1 MSDPYDR
8 SIPALLALMLLAWC
22 APAAADVR
30 HCVLPDGQSVFTDR
44 GCAEVGGVEQAQ
56 QQPAVVGNTEKKRAP
71 GCARNID
78 DLLVE
83 MNTAFS
89 AHDAN
94 RLAGVYHWTG
104 MSGSAAYQ
112 VMERL
117 DAIVRRPLVDIVPV
131 MPEDEAPDAN
141 ADAAAPYPAFTD
153 TAGHAPAPA
162 APAPAAPAPPPPRA
176 PVAIRVEQSQEN
188 GIAAVRTVF
197 GLQKHF
203 GCWWIKG

>member
-1 MSDPYDR
+1 MSDPLFR
-8 SIPALLALMLLAWC
+8 PFAALLVLMSLAWC
-22 APAAADVR
+22 APVAAEVR

-44 GCAEVGGVEQAQ
+44 SCAEVGGVEQAQ
-56 QQPAVVGNTEKKRAP
+56 QGPPAAAVGNVEKKRGP

-78 DLLVE
+78 DLLFE
-83 MNTAFS
+83 MNNAFN

-94 RLAGVYHWTG
+94 KLAGVYHWAG
-104 MSGSAAYQ
+104 MSGSTAYN

-117 DAIVRRPLVDIVPV
+117 DAIVQRPLVDIVPV
-131 MPEDEAPDAN
+131 MSEDEAPT
-141 ADAAAPYPAFTD
+141 ADAPAAPPYPAFTE
-153 TAGHAPAPA
+153 APAPET
-162 APAPAAPAPPPPRA
+162 PPAPPKPRT
-176 PVAIRVEQSQEN
+176 PVAVRVDQTQEN

>member
-1 MSDPYDR
+1 MPDPYVR

-44 GCAEVGGVEQAQ
+44 GCTEVGGVEQTQ

-78 DLLVE
+78 DLLFE

-104 MSGSAAYQ
+104 MSGSTAYQ

-117 DAIVRRPLVDIVPV
+117 DAIVQRPVVDIVPV
-131 MPEDEAPDAN
+131 MPEDEAPTAASDATP
-141 ADAAAPYPAFTD
+141 PYPAFTD
-153 TAGHAPAPA
+153 SAAHAPDQAPA
-162 APAPAAPAPPPPRA
+162 AASRPRA
-176 PVAIRVEQSQEN
+176 PVAIRVDQSQQN

>member
-1 MSDPYDR
+1 MHAPYFR
-8 SIPALLALMLLAWC
+8 SIAALSAFVLLAWC

-44 GCAEVGGVEQAQ
+44 GCAEVGGVEQTEQ
-56 QQPAVVGNTEKKRAP
+56 RPVVGNVEKKRAP

-78 DLLVE
+78 DLLYE

-104 MSGSAAYQ
+104 MSGSTAYN

-117 DAIVRRPLVDIVPV
+117 DAIVQRPLVDIVPV
-131 MPEDEAPDAN
+131 MPEEVEPVADDAPS
-141 ADAAAPYPAFTD
+141 YPAFTD
-153 TAGHAPAPA
+153 AAASPAAPEAPA
-162 APAPAAPAPPPPRA
+162 APPRPRT
-176 PVAIRVEQSQEN
+176 PVAVRVEQTQEN
-188 GIAAVRTVF
+188 GITPSRTVF

>member
-1 MSDPYDR
+1 MHAPYFR
-8 SIPALLALMLLAWC
+8 SIAALSAFVLLAWC

-44 GCAEVGGVEQAQ
+44 GCAEVGGVEQTEQ
-56 QQPAVVGNTEKKRAP
+56 RPVVGNVEKKRAP

-78 DLLVE
+78 DLLFE
-83 MNTAFS
+83 MNTAFG

-94 RLAGVYHWTG
+94 RLAGVYHWAG
-104 MSGSAAYQ
+104 MSGSSAYR

-117 DAIVRRPLVDIVPV
+117 DAIVQRPLVDIVPV
-131 MPEDEAPDAN
+131 MPEDEPAPVAGP
-141 ADAAAPYPAFTD
+141 APSYPAFAD
-153 TAGHAPAPA
+153 AELHAVAAEAPMV
-162 APAPAAPAPPPPRA
+162 PPPRV
-176 PVAIRVEQSQEN
+176 PVAVRVEQTQEN
-188 GIAAVRTVF
+188 GITPSRTVF

>member
-1 MSDPYDR
+1 MPDPLVR
-8 SIPALLALMLLAWC
+8 SLPALLALTLLAWC

-44 GCAEVGGVEQAQ
+44 SCAEVGGVEQLQ
-56 QQPAVVGNTEKKRAP
+56 QQPALPGNVERKRGP

-78 DLLVE
+78 DLLFE
-83 MNTAFS
+83 MNTAFN

-94 RLAGVYHWTG
+94 RLAGVYHWAG
-104 MSGSAAYQ
+104 MSGSTAYN

-117 DAIVRRPLVDIVPV
+117 DAIVQRPLVDIVPV
-131 MPEDEAPDAN
+131 MPEDEAPAV
-141 ADAAAPYPAFTD
+141 AETAPPSPAFTD
-153 TAGHAPAPA
+153 AVPAEPPVAPAR
-162 APAPAAPAPPPPRA
+162 PRT
-176 PVAIRVEQSQEN
+176 PVAVRVEQTREN
-188 GIAAVRTVF
+188 GISAMQTVF

>member
-1 MSDPYDR
+1 M
-8 SIPALLALMLLAWC
+8 
-22 APAAADVR
+22 
-30 HCVLPDGQSVFTDR
+30 FTDR
-44 GCAEVGGVEQAQ
+44 GCTEVGGVEQTEQ
-56 QQPAVVGNTEKKRAP
+56 RPLVGNVEKKRAP

-78 DLLVE
+78 DLLSE

-104 MSGSAAYQ
+104 MSGRAAYD

-131 MPEDEAPDAN
+131 LPEEPPAIE
-141 ADAAAPYPAFTD
+141 ADAPPYPAFAD
-153 TAGHAPAPA
+153 APA
-162 APAPAAPAPPPPRA
+162 APIEELPPPRPRT
-176 PVAIRVEQSQEN
+176 PVAVRVEQTQEN
-188 GIAAVRTVF
+188 GVTPSRTVF

>member
-1 MSDPYDR
+1 MPDPLIR
-8 SIPALLALMLLAWC
+8 SLRALLVPVLLACC
-22 APAAADVR
+22 APVAAQVR

-44 GCAEVGGVEQAQ
+44 GCAEVGGVEQTQ
-56 QQPAVVGNTEKKRAP
+56 QQPAVVGNVEKKRGGP

-78 DLLVE
+78 DLLFE

-104 MSGSAAYQ
+104 MSGSTAYN

-117 DAIVRRPLVDIVPV
+117 DAIVQRPLVDIVPV
-131 MPEDEAPDAN
+131 MPEEVAPVVDDAP
-141 ADAAAPYPAFTD
+141 PYPAFTD
-153 TAGHAPAPA
+153 AAASAAAPEAPA
-162 APAPAAPAPPPPRA
+162 APPHPRT
-176 PVAIRVEQSQEN
+176 PVAVRVEQTQEN
-188 GIAAVRTVF
+188 GITPSRTVF

>member
-1 MSDPYDR
+1 MSDPRFR
-8 SIPALLALMLLAWC
+8 SIPALLALIALAWC
-22 APAAADVR
+22 APVAAEVR
-30 HCVLPDGQSVFTDR
+30 HCVLPDGQNVFTDR
-44 GCAEVGGVEQAQ
+44 SCAEAGGVEQTEQ
-56 QQPAVVGNTEKKRAP
+56 KPLVDGNVEKKRAP

-78 DLLVE
+78 DLLFE

-104 MSGSAAYQ
+104 MSGSAAYS

-117 DAIVRRPLVDIVPV
+117 DAIVQRPLVDIVPV
-131 MPEDEAPDAN
+131 MAGDEAPAP
-141 ADAAAPYPAFTD
+141 AETAPPYPAFVD
-153 TAGHAPAPA
+153 AAQAPAEPPA
-162 APAPAAPAPPPPRA
+162 APSRPRT
-176 PVAIRVEQSQEN
+176 PVAVRVEQTREN
-188 GIAAVRTVF
+188 GIAAMQTVF

>member
-1 MSDPYDR
+1 MPDPLVR
-8 SIPALLALMLLAWC
+8 SLPALLALTLLAWC

-44 GCAEVGGVEQAQ
+44 SCAEVGGVEQLQ
-56 QQPAVVGNTEKKRAP
+56 QQPALPGNVERKRGP

-78 DLLVE
+78 DLLFE
-83 MNTAFS
+83 MNTAFN

-94 RLAGVYHWTG
+94 RLAGVYHWAG
-104 MSGSAAYQ
+104 MSGSTAYN

-117 DAIVRRPLVDIVPV
+117 DAIVQRPLVDIVPV
-131 MPEDEAPDAN
+131 MPEDEAPAV
-141 ADAAAPYPAFTD
+141 AETAPPSPAFTD
-153 TAGHAPAPA
+153 A
-162 APAPAAPAPPPPRA
+162 APAEPPVAPARPRT
-176 PVAIRVEQSQEN
+176 PVAVRVEQTREN
-188 GIAAVRTVF
+188 GISAMQTVF

>member
-1 MSDPYDR
+1 MSDPHLR
-8 SIPALLALMLLAWC
+8 SIPALLVLMLVAWSL
-22 APAAADVR
+22 PAAADVR

-44 GCAEVGGVEQAQ
+44 SCAEVGGTEQVQ
-56 QQPAVVGNTEKKRAP
+56 QQPAIVGNVEKKRAP

-78 DLLVE
+78 DLLSE
-83 MNTAFS
+83 MNTAFN

-104 MSGSAAYQ
+104 MSGDTAYG

-117 DAIVRRPLVDIVPV
+117 DAIVQRPLVDIVPV
-131 MPEDEAPDAN
+131 MPEDEPAAEPAPTLPSLVF
-141 ADAAAPYPAFTD
+141 ADAALAGAPIGSD
-153 TAGHAPAPA
+153 APAT
-162 APAPAAPAPPPPRA
+162 PPERPRT
-176 PVAIRVEQSQEN
+176 PVAIRVEQTQAN
-188 GIAAVRTVF
+188 GITPARTVF

>member
-1 MSDPYDR
+1 MPVLPLR
-8 SIPALLALMLLAWC
+8 SFPALLALILLGWC

-44 GCAEVGGVEQAQ
+44 SCSEVGGVEQTQ
-56 QQPAVVGNTEKKRAP
+56 QQPAVVGNVEKKRAP

-78 DLLVE
+78 DLLFE
-83 MNTAFS
+83 MNTAFQ

-104 MSGSAAYQ
+104 MSGSTAYN

-117 DAIVRRPLVDIVPV
+117 DAIVQRPLVEIVPV
-131 MPEDEAPDAN
+131 MPEEETAPPA
-141 ADAAAPYPAFTD
+141 ADPVPPYPAFTD
-153 TAGHAPAPA
+153 APGQTPAETPAG
-162 APAPAAPAPPPPRA
+162 PPRPRG
-176 PVAIRVEQSQEN
+176 PVALRVEQTQQN
-188 GIAAVRTVF
+188 GSTPARTVF

>member
-1 MSDPYDR
+1 
-8 SIPALLALMLLAWC
+8 MLLAWNG
-22 APAAADVR
+22 PVAAEVR

-44 GCAEVGGVEQAQ
+44 GCAEVGGTEQTQ
-56 QQPAVVGNTEKKRAP
+56 QRPVVGNVEKKRAP

-78 DLLVE
+78 DLLFE
-83 MNTAFS
+83 MNTAFN

-104 MSGSAAYQ
+104 MSGSTAYN

-117 DAIVRRPLVDIVPV
+117 DAIVQRPLIDIVPV
-131 MPEDEAPDAN
+131 MPEEEASIVAEP
-141 ADAAAPYPAFTD
+141 AAPYPAFTD
-153 TAGHAPAPA
+153 AAVVTAASPEP
-162 APAPAAPAPPPPRA
+162 PAAPAPPRPRG
-176 PVAIRVEQSQEN
+176 PVAVRVEQTLEN
-188 GIAAVRTVF
+188 GITPARTVF

>member
-1 MSDPYDR
+1 
-8 SIPALLALMLLAWC
+8 MLLAWC

-44 GCAEVGGVEQAQ
+44 GCAEVGGTEQVEQR
-56 QQPAVVGNTEKKRAP
+56 PVVGNVEKKRAP
-71 GCARNID
+71 GCARNLD
-78 DLLVE
+78 DLLFE
-83 MNTAFS
+83 MNTAFA

-104 MSGSAAYQ
+104 MSGSTAYN

-117 DAIVRRPLVDIVPV
+117 DAIVQRPLIDIVPV
-131 MPEDEAPDAN
+131 MPEDQPTTDVET
-141 ADAAAPYPAFTD
+141 AAPRPVFTEAVLAD
-153 TAGHAPAPA
+153 VA
-162 APAPAAPAPPPPRA
+162 APETPAAPAPPRPRS
-176 PVAIRVEQSQEN
+176 PVAVRVEQTLEN
-188 GIAAVRTVF
+188 GITPSRTVF